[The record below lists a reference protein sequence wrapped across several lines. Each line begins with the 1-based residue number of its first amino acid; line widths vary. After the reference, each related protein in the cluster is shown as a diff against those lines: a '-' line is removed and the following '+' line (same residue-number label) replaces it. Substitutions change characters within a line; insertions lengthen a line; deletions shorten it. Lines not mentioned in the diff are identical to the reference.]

1 MASFESKL
9 HDCIWKLQYLLFPGT
24 DIVEPFYDTIPGEA
38 DKKNDSI
45 QLLECYF
52 PFCFSTL
59 TKMEKFR
66 WSFRSKVNNINN
78 FFAWTTYFSPR
89 FQEEVEYFDP
99 FDKSEKSSLLQELN
113 QQIYQL
119 SKELHQSDGSEE
131 IFGIFDH
138 QADKPLLFMFDM
150 RKECPNF
157 SVYLFEQSSF
167 LGRKL
172 LYFFFLRD
180 RRNSFKSFSKCLTSP
195 FPDFSVS

>member
-1 MASFESKL
+1 MATFESKL
-9 HDCIWKLQYLLFPGT
+9 HDCIWKVQLLLFPGT
-24 DIVEPFYDTIPGEA
+24 DIVEPFYDTIPGQAE
-38 DKKNDSI
+38 KKNDYI

-52 PFCFSTL
+52 PFYFSTL
-59 TKMEKFR
+59 AKMEKFR
-66 WSFRSKVNNINN
+66 WAFRSKVNNINN

-99 FDKSEKSSLLQELN
+99 FKKSEKSSLLQELN
-113 QQIYQL
+113 QQIHQL

-180 RRNSFKSFSKCLTSP
+180 RRNSFTSYSTCLTSP
-195 FPDFSVS
+195 FHDSSFS